1 MSGEKYSFFDVPE
14 DDISPLFT
22 NKLQEQAHVGC
33 LRGRFQDGGIAVDWF
48 GGNETLCTPEFDAE
62 LKDLLK
68 NLCQDGPLDDSQAM
82 RRFCLERPQAK
93 MSGRDTFFAFR
104 IDTSRYRYY
113 LRLFLQKQK
122 FFRIHTAVIQMHCQA
137 GSLNPFLPQLMPRRL
152 RVLHLP
158 PLRSKASQYPFPQE
172 PSGNS

>member
-1 MSGEKYSFFDVPE
+1 MSGKTYPFFETEK

-33 LRGRFQDGGIAVDWF
+33 LRGRFQDGGAAVDWF

-82 RRFCLERPQAK
+82 RRFCLEHPQAK

-113 LRLFLQKQK
+113 LRLFPQKQK
-122 FFRIHTAVIQMHCQA
+122 FFLFCYQTDQFKKDRPTPDYHYQYCKK
-137 GSLNPFLPQLMPRRL
+137 PRA
-152 RVLHLP
+152 
-158 PLRSKASQYPFPQE
+158 KQK
-172 PSGNS
+172 SGGERA

>member
-1 MSGEKYSFFDVPE
+1 MSGKTYPFFETEK

-33 LRGRFQDGGIAVDWF
+33 LRGRFQDGGAAVDWF

-82 RRFCLERPQAK
+82 RRFCLEHPQAK

-113 LRLFLQKQK
+113 LRLFPQKQK
-122 FFRIHTAVIQMHCQA
+122 FFIFCYARRARERIAKEV
-137 GSLNPFLPQLMPRRL
+137 GVYEDLSG
-152 RVLHLP
+152 V
-158 PLRSKASQYPFPQE
+158 AS
-172 PSGNS
+172 

>member
-1 MSGEKYSFFDVPE
+1 MSGKTYPFFETEK

-22 NKLQEQAHVGC
+22 SKLQDQAHVGC

-48 GGNETLCTPEFDAE
+48 GGNEPLCTPEFDAE

-68 NLCQDGPLDDSQAM
+68 H
-82 RRFCLERPQAK
+82 PQAK

-113 LRLFLQKQK
+113 LRLFPQKQK
-122 FFRIHTAVIQMHCQA
+122 FFLFCYQTDQFKKDRPTPDYHYQYCKK
-137 GSLNPFLPQLMPRRL
+137 PRA
-152 RVLHLP
+152 
-158 PLRSKASQYPFPQE
+158 KQK
-172 PSGNS
+172 SGGERA

>member
-1 MSGEKYSFFDVPE
+1 MSGKTYPFFETEK

-22 NKLQEQAHVGC
+22 SKLQDQAHVGC

-48 GGNETLCTPEFDAE
+48 GGNEPLCTPEFDAE

-93 MSGRDTFFAFR
+93 MSGRDIFFAFR

-113 LRLFLQKQK
+113 LRLFPQKQK
-122 FFRIHTAVIQMHCQA
+122 FFIFCYQPDQFKQDRPTPDYHYQYRKK
-137 GSLNPFLPQLMPRRL
+137 PRA
-152 RVLHLP
+152 
-158 PLRSKASQYPFPQE
+158 KQK
-172 PSGNS
+172 SGGERA

>member
-1 MSGEKYSFFDVPE
+1 MSGKTYPFFETEK

-22 NKLQEQAHVGC
+22 SKLQDQAHVGC

-82 RRFCLERPQAK
+82 RRFCLEHPQAK

-113 LRLFLQKQK
+113 LRLFPQKQK
-122 FFRIHTAVIQMHCQA
+122 FFLFC
-137 GSLNPFLPQLMPRRL
+137 PY
-152 RVLHLP
+152 P
-158 PLRSKASQYPFPQE
+158 PHPHHKVVTFQ
-172 PSGNS
+172 